1 MNPRVIILETFIR
14 GLYPLMLIVSVWLLL
29 RGHNAPGGGFIGALA
44 AVAASAV
51 YGIAFGAEA
60 AMRKIPLGAL
70 RLAAVG
76 VFLSIISGLPAWLPG
91 LPFLTH
97 LWTQSLGIPLSTVLL
112 FDLGVYLCVWGA
124 LSALLLAL
132 IESLEPRSGDAV

>member
-76 VFLSIISGLPAWLPG
+76 VFLSIISGLPAWMQG